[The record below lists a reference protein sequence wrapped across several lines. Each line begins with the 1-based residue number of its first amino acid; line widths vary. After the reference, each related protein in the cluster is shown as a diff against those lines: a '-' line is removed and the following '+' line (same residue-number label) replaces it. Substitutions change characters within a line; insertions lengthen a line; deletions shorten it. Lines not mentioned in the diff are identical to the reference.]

1 VRALLT
7 GASGFLGRRLAARL
21 ERDGFTVAGVCLDR
35 LGLPESI
42 PVHAVDVRDA
52 AGLARVVAAES
63 PDVVVHLAALA
74 HVGESWGRMPEY
86 FAINVLGT
94 ENVAAAA
101 RGRRLLFVSSAEVYG
116 AVPEDEQP
124 IDERRALAPR
134 SPYALTKAAAERLA
148 LAGGAVVARCFNL
161 VGPGQTTTF
170 ALPSFA
176 AQLAAIAA
184 GRVPPVLKVGKLTA
198 RRDFVHVDDGVEAL
212 ALLVARG
219 AAGAV
224 YNVASGRAYS
234 IAEALERLIGIAG
247 LAVRIE
253 EDAER
258 LRPVDVPLLCG
269 DATRIRALGWTPRG
283 GLDAALG
290 ELWSEA
296 RGALAGAP
304 RA

>member
-21 ERDGFTVAGVCLDR
+21 KRDGFTVAGVCLDR

-42 PVHAVDVRDA
+42 PIHAVDVRDA

-74 HVGESWGRMPEY
+74 HVGESWRRMPEY

-94 ENVAAAA
+94 ENVVAAA

-148 LAGGAVVARCFNL
+148 LAAGAVVARCFNL
-161 VGPGQTTTF
+161 VGAGQTRSF

-176 AQLAAIAA
+176 AQLAAIGA
-184 GRVPPVLKVGKLTA
+184 GRVPPVLKVGNLTA
-198 RRDFVHVDDGVEAL
+198 RRDFVHVEDGVEAL
-212 ALLVARG
+212 ALLVERG
-219 AAGAV
+219 VAGEV
-224 YNVASGRAYS
+224 YNVASGRALS
-234 IAEALERLIGIAG
+234 IAEALERLVRVSG
-247 LAVRIE
+247 LEVTLE
-253 EDAER
+253 EDPER

-269 DATRIRALGWTPRG
+269 DSGRLRALGWCDRHG
-283 GLDAALG
+283 FDAAIE
-290 ELWSEA
+290 ELWCEA
-296 RGALAGAP
+296 AAA
-304 RA
+304 AATA